1 MSLWPSSQNLFGD
14 EVVLRSIDWLE
25 NFPWRNE
32 SSVSAERDKF
42 EIHMSLHDF
51 KPEEISIKTAD
62 GYIIVKGQ
70 HEEKQ
75 DEYGFVS
82 RQFVRRYAL
91 PEGCLPESVESKI
104 SPNGLLTITATRQP
118 VIKRDIVIPVSHE
131 GSNNLKSKL

>member
-32 SSVSAERDKF
+32 SSVNAERDKF
-42 EIHMSLHDF
+42 EICMRLNDF
-51 KPEEISIKTAD
+51 KPEDISIKTAD
-62 GYIIVKGQ
+62 GYIVVQGQ
-70 HEEKQ
+70 HEEKK

-91 PEGCLPESVESKI
+91 PEGCLPESVESKV
-104 SPNGLLTITATRQP
+104 SPNGILTITAARQP

-131 GSNNLKSKL
+131 GSSNPKSKL